1 MKTVTVTKDAYIG
14 NSVRVNYFDENAKR
28 KEERLR
34 EDFSFTDTDKNEYAY
49 EEIEIIYTELLF
61 CERLEWV
68 NDENE
73 LNPQIETKRLEL
85 EKK

>member
-34 EDFSFTDTDKNEYAY
+34 EDLSFTDKTEYVY
-49 EEIEIIYTELLF
+49 EEVEVTYTELLF
-61 CERLEWV
+61 CERLEWI
-68 NDENE
+68 NEENE